1 MSSFHKEI
9 SKQKQKMSVSF
20 IEVESAEPTATVP
33 ELHCPMASAFHL
45 FSSEDVLM
53 EPWEKK
59 FIETGITIRMPR
71 NFYGQVVGRQTMMAI
86 GVDVAATVLEPNK
99 AHTIKI
105 FMANNTGHVL
115 PIMTGD
121 KIAALLVMPCDQLM
135 LRTFHP
141 AAGPLDLSER

>member
-1 MSSFHKEI
+1 
-9 SKQKQKMSVSF
+9 MSVSY
-20 IEVESAEPTATVP
+20 IEVESAEPTATLP

-45 FSSEDVLM
+45 FSSQDINM
-53 EPWEKK
+53 EPYEKR

-86 GVDVAATVLEPNK
+86 GVDVAATVLEPNNK
-99 AHTIKI
+99 HTIKI
-105 FMANNTGHVL
+105 FTANNTGHVL

-141 AAGPLDLSER
+141 TAGPLDLSEK

>member
-1 MSSFHKEI
+1 
-9 SKQKQKMSVSF
+9 MSVSY
-20 IEVESAEPTATVP
+20 IEIESAEPTATLP

-45 FSSEDVLM
+45 FSSQDINM
-53 EPWEKK
+53 EPYEKR

-86 GVDVAATVLEPNK
+86 GVDVAATVLEPNQT
-99 AHTIKI
+99 HTIKI

-135 LRTFHP
+135 LRSFHP
-141 AAGPLDLSER
+141 LAGPVDLSEK

>member
-1 MSSFHKEI
+1 
-9 SKQKQKMSVSF
+9 MSVSY
-20 IEVESAEPTATVP
+20 IEVESAEPTATLP

-45 FSSEDVLM
+45 FSSQDINM
-53 EPWEKK
+53 EPYEKR
-59 FIETGITIRMPR
+59 FIETGITIWMPR

-86 GVDVAATVLEPNK
+86 GVDVAATVLEPNNK
-99 AHTIKI
+99 HTIKI

-141 AAGPLDLSER
+141 TAGPLDLSEK